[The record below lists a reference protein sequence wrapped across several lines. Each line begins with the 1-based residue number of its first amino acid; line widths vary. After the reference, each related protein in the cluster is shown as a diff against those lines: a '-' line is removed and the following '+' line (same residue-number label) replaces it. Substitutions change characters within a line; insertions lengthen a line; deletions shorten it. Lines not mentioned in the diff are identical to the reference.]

1 VCTAKEP
8 PYHKL
13 GNWRKRPILK
23 LLSRAF
29 IPPAVLPLALRMFVA
44 VARPGGIVE
53 LGEDITQAA
62 SEVAAR

>member
-1 VCTAKEP
+1 M
-8 PYHKL
+8 L
-13 GNWRKRPILK
+13 RNWRKRPILK

-29 IPPAVLPLALRMFVA
+29 IRPAVLPPTLWMFVL

-53 LGEDITQAA
+53 LGEGTNQAA